1 MISKI
6 DIGNG
11 KIHLAENKIFTF
23 EQHQVRVTL
32 RLEILISVFFF
43 IGESHKFIVI
53 NYPVILKRNKS
64 YMQEWQRQRFLK

>member
-11 KIHLAENKIFTF
+11 KIHLAENKFFMF

-32 RLEILISVFFF
+32 RLEILISVFF

-53 NYPVILKRNKS
+53 NYPVILKRSKS